1 MYTYLGLQEM
11 DWSFNLWLYHQG
23 TIFYEGIDVLQGD
36 FSLSIWIW
44 AYGGPILFHGY
55 VLYACGDIHVIRQLS
70 AHLFFSP
77 VWGTCSMTTGLISI
91 VPFRFV
97 ENAKSLSK

>member
-1 MYTYLGLQEM
+1 M

-23 TIFYEGIDVLQGD
+23 TIFHEGIDVLRGD
-36 FSLSIWIW
+36 FFFLSIWIW

-70 AHLFFSP
+70 AHL
-77 VWGTCSMTTGLISI
+77 
-91 VPFRFV
+91 
-97 ENAKSLSK
+97 SLHLYGGFAAWQQAWSQ